1 MFEQIWQTNNT
12 NNKFLMLDADNTTD
26 NKNRS
31 LIPTILSDTSIQA
44 NILADSEEGLCIF
57 DFNILV
63 K

>member
-12 NNKFLMLDADNTTD
+12 NNKFLVLDADNITD

-31 LIPTILSDTSIQA
+31 LILTILSDTSIQ
-44 NILADSEEGLCIF
+44 ADSEEGLCIF